1 MKILK
6 INFNSISM
14 FIPLPS
20 PALAQCYAIF
30 LNCYKVLKERK
41 TLKCCP
47 VNIYLFKVNYRN
59 TSKRFKIWSKLTIK
73 TSAQLHWSRSGS
85 LLTFIPFSSVSVVEF
100 EQVNITWVLW
110 NGLIRTR
117 FDFPSDVAI
126 SWI

>member
-20 PALAQCYAIF
+20 PDLAQCYAIF

-73 TSAQLHWSRSGS
+73 TSAQLHRSRSGS